1 MNIDKRKICDWL
13 AGTAGSEAMRAV
25 EADVRDR
32 DRSETLAW
40 LARLDDASQRLRQAV
55 DSGGWHV
62 GWTRRTTPFPTP
74 ERPGERRSCSGTS
87 RRGCWSAREACPRGS
102 CRADQ
107 GAGPCPSPTTK
118 WVAPWPAS
126 SASRCYG
133 SPDQAVALT
142 LHVTEDDDEGGQV
155 RAGLEV
161 SPPPLRE
168 PLVITVEF
176 GTGDRRTFTAA
187 VPVSPR
193 PSTRSAPCEPLPP
206 GSARAR
212 SGVWIDGGWPPVFKL
227 S

>member
-55 DSGGWHV
+55 DSGGLARWLDEEDDPIPDAGEARGEEVVFRDEPAGMLV
-62 GWTRRTTPFPTP
+62 GTRGVSPWVVSGGSGRWPLSIPDD
-74 ERPGERRSCSGTS
+74 EVGRALARVIGE
-87 RRGCWSAREACPRGS
+87 
-102 CRADQ
+102 
-107 GAGPCPSPTTK
+107 
-118 WVAPWPAS
+118 
-126 SASRCYG
+126 RCYG